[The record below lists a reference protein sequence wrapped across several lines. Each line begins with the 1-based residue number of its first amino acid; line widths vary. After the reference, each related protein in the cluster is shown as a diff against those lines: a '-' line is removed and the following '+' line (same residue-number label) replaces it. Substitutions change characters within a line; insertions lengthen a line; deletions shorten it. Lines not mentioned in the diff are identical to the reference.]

1 MKATVTNNTGRT
13 LSSKTNDM
21 YCFTTYW
28 NGEDYYGTFFPTS
41 AKGYDALMWGLT
53 DNSVSAGKTLDMVY
67 LVDMPKEAKSSGSI
81 VLEFKDGTNYVV
93 R

>member
-1 MKATVTNNTGRT
+1 
-13 LSSKTNDM
+13 
-21 YCFTTYW
+21 
-28 NGEDYYGTFFPTS
+28 
-41 AKGYDALMWGLT
+41 MWGLT

-67 LVDMPKEAKSSGSI
+67 LVDLPKEAKSSGSI